1 MQKGTMQTTTIYLL
15 RHGKV
20 SGPAAL
26 YGQTDIGVTDEVNT
40 KILTELNQLQQN
52 LINKISHVV
61 TSPLQ
66 RCQNVA
72 QQFAKNNKLPINVN
86 TCFQE
91 MNFGQLD
98 GISFDD
104 IRDSENSKKTWLQ
117 LEDFW
122 REPDAFPLPKAE
134 LLSSFYQRVEHSWCE
149 LLTSHAGKSI
159 LLVCHGGVIRM
170 ILALLLNIEYHNKA
184 LFSQLTIKNSSITL
198 VKNLTDISSSTPA
211 ATQHSNVITISTPLK
226 AISQNPEEFE

>member
-1 MQKGTMQTTTIYLL
+1 MQKDTMQTTTIYLL

-20 SGPAAL
+20 NGPAAL
-26 YGQTDIGVTDEVNT
+26 YGQTDIGVTDEENT
-40 KILTELNQLQQN
+40 KIFTELNQLQQN
-52 LINKISHVV
+52 IINKISHVV

-66 RCQNVA
+66 RCQNIA
-72 QQFAKNNKLPINVN
+72 QQFAKNNQLPISVN
-86 TCFQE
+86 KYFQE

-104 IRDSENSKKTWLQ
+104 IRDSENSKKTWQQ

-122 REPDAFPLPKAE
+122 RDPDAFPLPKAE

-149 LLTSHAGKSI
+149 LLTSHAGKNI

-170 ILALLLNIEYHNKA
+170 ILAHLLNIDYHNKA

-198 VKNLTDISSSTPA
+198 VKSLTDLSSNTHP

-226 AISQNPEEFE
+226 AISQSPEEFE

>member
-1 MQKGTMQTTTIYLL
+1 MQKDTMQTTTIYLL

-20 SGPAAL
+20 NGPAAL
-26 YGQTDIGVTDEVNT
+26 YGQTDIGVTDEVNM

-52 LINKISHVV
+52 LINKISQVI

-66 RCQNVA
+66 RCCNLA
-72 QQFAKNNKLPINVN
+72 HQFAKDNHLPLEVVDN
-86 TCFQE
+86 FQE

-104 IRDSENSKKTWLQ
+104 IRDSENSEKTWQQ

-122 REPDAFPLPKAE
+122 HDPDLSPLPQAE
-134 LLSSFYQRVEHSWCE
+134 LLSSFYNRVERSWCE
-149 LLTSHAGKSI
+149 LLTSHTGKNI

-170 ILALLLNIEYHNKA
+170 LLALLLDIDYRNKT

-198 VKNLTDISSSTPA
+198 VKNLTNISSSAFPA
-211 ATQHSNVITISTPLK
+211 LQHSNVITISTPLK
-226 AISQNPEEFE
+226 AVSQTPEEFE